1 LTALLL
7 QLLVCALVI
16 GLAGQRLC
24 VSGERLAA
32 LLGLSGGWIGL
43 ALLAT
48 VTSLP
53 ELAAGIS
60 AVTWV
65 GAPNLAVGNALGAC
79 VFNLLFLAVIEL
91 LQPEPLYRRAA
102 ASHLLAAAF
111 GVLMLGLLLLGLALG
126 SRLPALFDIGW
137 TSPLLLA
144 LYLLALR
151 GLFQQERATPVVD
164 RGEGRLGSEL
174 LRFGLAALA
183 VLAAG
188 FWLPGVA
195 DGLAAQL
202 GWNRSFAGTLA
213 MALLTTLPE
222 LAVTLA
228 ALRLG
233 QLDMAVG
240 NLLGSSLFNLV
251 VIAVDDLAYRG
262 GALLAAVSPLHAVS
276 AAVALMMT
284 ALVMIGLILRPAGL
298 FAHRLSWIGIALIAT
313 YLANA
318 LFVFLHGG

>member
-1 LTALLL
+1 MTFLLL

-65 GAPNLAVGNALGAC
+65 DAPNLAVGNALGAC

-91 LQPEPLYRRAA
+91 LLPEPLYRRAA
-102 ASHLLAAAF
+102 PSHLLAAAF

-126 SRLPALFDIGW
+126 PRLPALFDIGW

-144 LYLLALR
+144 LYLLALHS
-151 GLFQQERATPVVD
+151 LFRQERAAPAQGP
-164 RGEGRLGSEL
+164 REGRLGAEL
-174 LRFGLAALA
+174 LRFAIAALA

-188 FWLPGVA
+188 SWLPGVA
-195 DGLAAQL
+195 DGLATEFR
-202 GWNRSFAGTLA
+202 WNRSFAGTLL

-262 GALLAAVSPLHAVS
+262 GPLLAAVSPLHALS

-298 FAHRLSWIGIALIAT
+298 LARRLSWIGIALIAA
-313 YLANA
+313 YLINA

>member
-1 LTALLL
+1 MSSLLL
-7 QLLVCALVI
+7 QLLACALVI

-32 LLGLSGGWIGL
+32 LLGLSGGWIGV

-48 VTSLP
+48 VTSMP
-53 ELAAGIS
+53 ELAAGVS

-111 GVLMLGLLLLGLALG
+111 GVLMLGLVLIGLTLGP
-126 SRLPALFDIGW
+126 RVPAVFNIGW
-137 TSPLLLA
+137 TSPLLLG

-151 GLFQQERATPVVD
+151 SLFHQQRATPAAAPA
-164 RGEGRLGSEL
+164 EGRLRPEL
-174 LRFGLAALA
+174 LRFGLAALT

-188 FWLPGVA
+188 SWLPGVA
-195 DGLAAQL
+195 DGLAAEL
-202 GWNRSFAGTLA
+202 GWNRSFAGTLL

-222 LAVTLA
+222 MAVTLA

-251 VIAVDDLAYRG
+251 VLAVDDLAYQG
-262 GALLAAVSPLHAVS
+262 GPLLAAVSGLHALS

-284 ALVMIGLILRPAGL
+284 ALGMIGLILRPAGL
-298 FAHRLSWIGIALIAT
+298 VARRLSWIGIALIAA

-318 LFVFLHGG
+318 LFVFLHGA